1 MFRGEHE
8 HTIDDK
14 GRLMVPIKFRDE
26 LGVAVVIGRGTLGQ
40 VNVYPKA
47 AFEEMEHKL
56 DAAGDADGLYYASLL
71 LAAANE
77 AEVDKQGRIVIPPVL
92 RRHAK
97 LGVEVI
103 VIGNID
109 HVEIWNPDIWLE
121 TYSDLVQDY
130 RKQRDNLPRLREL
143 GVRM

>member
-1 MFRGEHE
+1 MFRGEYE

-14 GRLMVPIKFRDE
+14 GRLMVPIRFRDE
-26 LGVAVVIGRGTLGQ
+26 LGAAVAIGRGTLGQ

-47 AFEEMEHKL
+47 AFDEMERKI
-56 DAAGDADGLYYASLL
+56 DEAGDPDGLYYASLL

-109 HVEIWNPDIWLE
+109 HIEIWNPDVWLE
-121 TYSDLVQDY
+121 TYSELVQDY